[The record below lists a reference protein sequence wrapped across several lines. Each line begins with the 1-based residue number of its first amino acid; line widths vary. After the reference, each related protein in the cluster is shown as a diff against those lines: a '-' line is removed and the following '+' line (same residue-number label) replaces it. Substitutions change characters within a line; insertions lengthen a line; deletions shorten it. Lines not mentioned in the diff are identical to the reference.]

1 MRRGKR
7 GSSAN
12 MQIIYTDGGRGST
25 RYKYIEDNDC
35 TVTALANAV
44 NMPYEQAHG
53 VLEQSGRGIR
63 ERCWME
69 DGLLV
74 YEKCYGDVITVIT
87 AITFFK
93 YGYLLSDFVREHPE
107 GRFIVRQPGHV
118 FAVVDG
124 IVIEDETHKS
134 HHHSI
139 PSSPIVKAWRLIPTE
154 GI

>member
-1 MRRGKR
+1 
-7 GSSAN
+7 
-12 MQIIYTDGGRGST
+12 MQIIYTDGGRGSAG
-25 RYKYIEDNDC
+25 YKDIEDNDC
-35 TVTALANAV
+35 AVTALANAT
-44 NMPYEQAHG
+44 NMHYEIAHDI
-53 VLEQSGRGIR
+53 LEESGRGIG

-69 DGLLV
+69 DGLRI
-74 YEKCYGDVITVIT
+74 YGKCYGDVITVIT
-87 AITFFK
+87 FN

-134 HHHSI
+134 HHHFI
-139 PSSPIVKAWRLIPTE
+139 PSSPIVKAWRLIPNE